1 MVAGA
6 TTGAAIG
13 SIGGPPGAV
22 AGGLIG
28 FFWGTAGTLIGVA
41 YTRKLERKALVA
53 RKNNIKEAWKKVEE
67 EDRKKFNSCQ
77 NCGHMS

>member
-1 MVAGA
+1 MAAGA

-28 FFWGTAGTLIGVA
+28 FFWGTAGSLIGMA
-41 YTRKLERKALVA
+41 YTRKLERKALEA
-53 RKNNIKEAWKKVEE
+53 RKNHIKEAWKKVEE
-67 EDRKKFNSCQ
+67 EDRKKLS
-77 NCGHMS
+77 

>member
-1 MVAGA
+1 MAAGA

-28 FFWGTAGTLIGVA
+28 FFWGTAGSLIGMA
-41 YTRKLERKALVA
+41 YTKELERKALEA
-53 RKNNIKEAWKKVEE
+53 RKNHIKEAWKKVEE
-67 EDRKKFNSCQ
+67 EDRKKLSPCQ
-77 NCGHMS
+77 HYGHTS